1 MNTLLNIFFVFITG
15 VLKNIGNVAS
25 YSTCYFI
32 MDEVEIPKELTQ
44 LHE

>member
-1 MNTLLNIFFVFITG
+1 MNTLYKSFFDFITG

>member
-1 MNTLLNIFFVFITG
+1 MNTLLNIFFDFITG
-15 VLKNIGNVAS
+15 VLKNIGSVAS